1 MAEGREQ
8 PAFDFSQ
15 VAKCRI
21 HPGIGIARVGNSPDE
36 FFIGP
41 EAPCDPNDVKPPA
54 GGFKDAHGRIKRQ
67 AARFRIY
74 AYDSKGKNLGE
85 LPLAGQGGAHT
96 APKAQVVWRVH
107 LANKKGAWFKF
118 VSRFRFENEANR
130 KPRNPFVPIPV
141 EGMPDDRDTL
151 VVDPGPRKISGQGE
165 PVKNGKAPSSRHFDT
180 GSFLGTQV
188 PLGEI
193 KTDEAGRL
201 LVLGGFGKSGST
213 LPGNPIGSNPAPEFH
228 DYFANNDYWYDDI
241 SDGPVTASVT
251 LPDGTQIKIDSAAD
265 AGWVIVAPPK
275 YAPGV
280 YPIVT
285 LYDVIR
291 DTAIR
296 ANWLKDDAQVEY
308 YRDIYPILLKAGS
321 MSWVNDTARRGHGFD
336 KLGDYRIWKDDGP
349 RLRIDDNL
357 LRSASLSTPGP
368 DAPTRKHIFERLR
381 NPEPATPEQ
390 AVKEA
395 TARYMPYLS
404 GDGGDASEGKP
415 HTWFS
420 LLPAQYKKFEKWKDG
435 QFVPGVPQV
444 FPPLSE
450 ITDPDEQTRALQ
462 RGPLEPC
469 SGGAFFPGIEMTYIA
484 TQQATFS
491 QAFRINSRKYKA
503 GDISKWM
510 ALPWQ
515 ADFYLCQGNWWPS
528 QRPDDVIAEEVF
540 DEVDG
545 AWVAGKEPVPVTEGL
560 EGRVK
565 WDRGLG
571 VAMLFRRPWQNPP
584 PDAPDVDDPT
594 DTGRRGCDDMVRY
607 WSELGFVVPRAT
619 ASGKAMRTDERVHV
633 ETERRPYAGM
643 DIREL
648 FHALLN
654 REQHI
659 GALPKI
665 REFVEGVLKAARDV
679 QHTAEAFNV
688 MENLRPFEYDEQQF
702 EARMQDIYD
711 DCADFAFTIGPGGK
725 KQPYDAENEAHNPL
739 FRTREQVIERIKQ
752 LTPFNFLDGA
762 WLRNVH
768 RLGPMD
774 EVNSILFAIFNEEL
788 GDGVPAQNHAN
799 IYRDLCHSFS
809 FYPAPVGSSAFARD
823 PVFLDSAF
831 ESATFQLGIAEFTER
846 YYPEVLG
853 MTLWLEWTVLELH
866 RIAAIVERVGLS
878 SHFYRMH
885 IAIDNA
891 VNGHAAGILR
901 AIKLYLH
908 QVRQEGGEP
917 AVQCQWQRIW
927 DGYVAFGYT
936 FALLIAQVKY
946 VVAANKSAADPDK
959 RLAWLEGR
967 LMQLIV
973 AKKPYGK
980 HNHTRKML
988 GGRGIN
994 EWFDDPG
1001 GFLEALKAGIHTEP
1015 GQPARP
1021 YIVPGKPEESA
1032 FFRLLEFQ
1040 GGVMYHVFSEA
1051 EIRLW
1056 QDWVWELGRKT
1067 ARAAETRAEAAATEG
1082 SAEALVARSTD
1093 LGQDSARSARLRSAA
1108 SDRRIALWMRL
1119 AEAQTQSVG
1128 ATEALAGTAE
1138 AAVVRGADA
1147 TPAITS
1153 PAKLVD
1159 TRLRSWLGWSM
1170 VRAVTHLALQAP
1182 AEVVGGKALI
1192 LDTATGNGRSL
1203 PDWMQ
1208 LIRDAANPAEPA
1220 RALLAAI
1227 AAGPATA
1234 EATAARTANAGKAL
1248 DWGLDVKVPG
1258 NDGHSVRETLE
1269 AWYEHGCPMPDIPA
1283 GRVKP
1288 LRLDS
1293 TLDEEEQH
1301 PTGIALGFGTMH

>member
-1 MAEGREQ
+1 MAEGKEQ
-8 PAFDFSQ
+8 PAFDFAK

-36 FFIGP
+36 FFVGP
-41 EAPCDPNDVKPPA
+41 EAPCDANDVRPPA

-85 LPLAGQGGAHT
+85 LPILGGT
-96 APKAQVVWRVH
+96 ASDTSQHAQVVWKVH

-130 KPRNPFVPIPV
+130 KPRNPFVPVPAN
-141 EGMPDDRDTL
+141 GMPDDRDTL
-151 VVDPGPRKISGQGE
+151 VIDPGPRSISGVGE
-165 PVKNGKAPSSRHFDT
+165 PVKNGKASKSNCFDT
-180 GSFLGTQV
+180 GSFLGTEI

-193 KTDEAGRL
+193 RTDEAGRL

-213 LPGNPIGSNPAPEFH
+213 LPGNPIGSNPGPEYQ
-228 DYFANNDYWYDDI
+228 DYFANNDYWYDDV
-241 SDGPVTASVT
+241 SDGPVTATVT
-251 LPDGTQIKIDSAAD
+251 LPDGTQVKIDNPAD
-265 AGWVIVAPPK
+265 AAWVIVAPPK

-291 DTAIR
+291 DTAIK

-308 YRDIYPILLKAGS
+308 HRDIYPILLKAGS
-321 MSWVNDTARRGHGFD
+321 MSWVNDAARRGHGFN

-349 RLRIDDNL
+349 KLRIDEHF
-357 LRSASLSTPGP
+357 LRSATLSSPGD
-368 DAPTRKHIFERLR
+368 DAAATRKHIFERLR

-390 AVKEA
+390 AIQQA

-415 HTWFS
+415 HTWFA
-420 LLPAQYKKFEKWKDG
+420 LLPAQSKKFEEWKDG
-435 QFVPGVPQV
+435 QFVAGAPLV
-444 FPPLSE
+444 FPPFSE
-450 ITDPDEQTRALQ
+450 ITDPDEQTTALQ
-462 RGPLEPC
+462 RAALEPC
-469 SGGAFFPGIEMTYIA
+469 AGGAFFPGIEMTYIA

-491 QAFRINSRKYKA
+491 QAFRINSRKHKA

-528 QRPDDVIAEEVF
+528 QRPDDVIPEEVF
-540 DEVDG
+540 EEVNS

-571 VAMLFRRPWQNPP
+571 VATLFRRPWQNPP

-594 DTGRRGCDDMVRY
+594 DAGRRGCDDMVRY
-607 WSELGFVVPRAT
+607 WSELGFVVPRQT
-619 ASGKAMRTDERVHV
+619 ASGKAMGTNERVHV
-633 ETERRPYAGM
+633 ETDRRPYAGM
-643 DIREL
+643 EIREL

-654 REQHI
+654 REQNI

-665 REFVEGVLKAARDV
+665 REFVDGVLKAARDV
-679 QHTAEAFNV
+679 QKTAEAFNV
-688 MENLRPFEYDEQQF
+688 MENLRPFTYDEQQF

-725 KQPYDAENEAHNPL
+725 KEPYNAENEAHNPL

-799 IYRDLCHSFS
+799 IYRDLCHSFG
-809 FYPAPVGSSAFARD
+809 FYPPPVASPAFARD
-823 PVFLDSAF
+823 PEFLDSAF

-846 YYPEVLG
+846 YYPEILG

-946 VVAANKSAADPDK
+946 IVAANKAASDPDQ

-967 LMQLIV
+967 LMQLVV

-988 GGRGIN
+988 GARGIN
-994 EWFDDPG
+994 EWFDDPA
-1001 GFLEALKAGIHTEP
+1001 GFLEALKAGMHTEL
-1015 GQPARP
+1015 GQAPRP

-1032 FFRLLEFQ
+1032 FFKLLEFQ
-1040 GGVMYHVFSEA
+1040 GGVMYHVFSDA

-1056 QDWVWELGRKT
+1056 QDWVWELGRKAT
-1067 ARAAETRAEAAATEG
+1067 RATAARAKQAPADAQTDGLAARFA
-1082 SAEALVARSTD
+1082 A
-1093 LGQDSARSARLRSAA
+1093 LGQDPARLSSLRSVAN
-1108 SDRRIALWMRL
+1108 DRRIALWMRL
-1119 AEAQTQSVG
+1119 AEAKAQADG
-1128 ATEALAGTAE
+1128 G
-1138 AAVVRGADA
+1138 AAVEKPVAAAARDAGA
-1147 TPAITS
+1147 S
-1153 PAKLVD
+1153 PANASAAAHVD
-1159 TRLRSWLGWSM
+1159 ARLKSWLGWSM
-1170 VRAVTHLALQAP
+1170 VRAVVHLALRAP
-1182 AEVVGGKALI
+1182 AENADGKA
-1192 LDTATGNGRSL
+1192 ASGAVANNGRSMA
-1203 PDWMQ
+1203 DWMQ
-1208 LIRDAANPAEPA
+1208 LIREAANPAEPA
-1220 RALLAAI
+1220 RAFLATI
-1227 AAGPATA
+1227 AGGQGL
-1234 EATAARTANAGKAL
+1234 AARTAADAGTAIDRDL
-1248 DWGLDVKVPG
+1248 DIKVPG
-1258 NDGHSVRETLE
+1258 NDGRSVRETLQ
-1269 AWYEHGCPMPDIPA
+1269 AWYEHGCPMPDVPA
-1283 GRVKP
+1283 GRIKP
-1288 LRLDS
+1288 LRLDA